1 MNSMIRHGLLGCGLA
16 LTIGLA
22 GCSGSEGETT
32 DSTPLPVADDPAV
45 DIDPLLGGEP
55 LDQLQVT
62 LDQLLIDGLST
73 RLPDA
78 AGRELVT
85 AVSLAVITL
94 LDAPDELLEAL
105 LAAGDFVSAG
115 EADPAVFQTLL
126 ADAGAEVFVHTRDT
140 VALLIAGFQ
149 SLAPEAGQKQ
159 TQAALAAL
167 SELDAWLADPAAI
180 SDVSAL
186 TAQLRR
192 VAQELASMD
201 TQAFELSPEAR
212 QGLATALA
220 VLTPTLT
227 QTAGM
232 IDGFSDPATGFPD
245 TAMLGSVENILLGL
259 LNILPLLSATLEDL
273 ANGEPDLAALIS
285 DLADELDALLA
296 EQGVLPMAVDVLYT
310 VLVAVLT
317 PVTGGLSALLC
328 GLLPLCD

>member
-1 MNSMIRHGLLGCGLA
+1 M
-16 LTIGLA
+16 
-22 GCSGSEGETT
+22 
-32 DSTPLPVADDPAV
+32 
-45 DIDPLLGGEP
+45 
-55 LDQLQVT
+55 
-62 LDQLLIDGLST
+62 
-73 RLPDA
+73 
-78 AGRELVT
+78 
-85 AVSLAVITL
+85 SLAVITL

-140 VALLIAGFQ
+140 VALLIAGLQ
-149 SLAPEAGQKQ
+149 SLAPEAGQ

-273 ANGEPDLAALIS
+273 ANGELDLAALIS
-285 DLADELDALLA
+285 DLADELDVLLA
-296 EQGVLPMAVDVLYT
+296 DQGVLPLVVDVLYT

>member
-140 VALLIAGFQ
+140 VALLIAGLQ
-149 SLAPEAGQKQ
+149 SLAPEAGQP
-159 TQAALAAL
+159 QAALAAL

-245 TAMLGSVENILLGL
+245 TAMLGSVENMLLGL
-259 LNILPLLSATLEDL
+259 ENILPLLSATLEDL
-273 ANGEPDLAALIS
+273 ANGELDLAALIS
-285 DLADELDALLA
+285 DLTDELDVLLA
-296 EQGVLPMAVDVLYT
+296 DQGVLPLVVDVLYT

>member
-140 VALLIAGFQ
+140 VALLIAGLQ
-149 SLAPEAGQKQ
+149 SLAPEAGQ

-245 TAMLGSVENILLGL
+245 TAMLGSVENMLLGL
-259 LNILPLLSATLEDL
+259 ENILPLLAATLEDL
-273 ANGEPDLAALIS
+273 ANGDPDLAALIS

-296 EQGVLPMAVDVLYT
+296 EQGVLPMVVDVLYT

>member
-1 MNSMIRHGLLGCGLA
+1 M
-16 LTIGLA
+16 
-22 GCSGSEGETT
+22 
-32 DSTPLPVADDPAV
+32 
-45 DIDPLLGGEP
+45 
-55 LDQLQVT
+55 
-62 LDQLLIDGLST
+62 
-73 RLPDA
+73 
-78 AGRELVT
+78 
-85 AVSLAVITL
+85 SLAVITL

-140 VALLIAGFQ
+140 VALLIAGLQ
-149 SLAPEAGQKQ
+149 SLAPEAGQP
-159 TQAALAAL
+159 QAALAAL

-273 ANGEPDLAALIS
+273 ANGELDLAALIS
-285 DLADELDALLA
+285 DLTDELDVLLA
-296 EQGVLPMAVDVLYT
+296 DQGVLPLVVDVLYT

>member
-140 VALLIAGFQ
+140 VALLIAGLQ
-149 SLAPEAGQKQ
+149 SLAPEAGQP
-159 TQAALAAL
+159 QAALAAL

-259 LNILPLLSATLEDL
+259 ENILPLLAATLEDL
-273 ANGEPDLAALIS
+273 ANGELDLAALIS

>member
-94 LDAPDELLEAL
+94 LDAPDELLEAR

-140 VALLIAGFQ
+140 VALLIAGLQ
-149 SLAPEAGQKQ
+149 SLAPEAGQP
-159 TQAALAAL
+159 QAALAAL

-273 ANGEPDLAALIS
+273 ANGELDLAALIS
-285 DLADELDALLA
+285 DLTDELDVLLA
-296 EQGVLPMAVDVLYT
+296 DQGVLPLVVDVLYT

>member
-140 VALLIAGFQ
+140 VALLIAGLQ
-149 SLAPEAGQKQ
+149 SLAPEAGQP
-159 TQAALAAL
+159 QAALAAL

-192 VAQELASMD
+192 VAQELAAMD

-245 TAMLGSVENILLGL
+245 TAMLGSVENMLLGL
-259 LNILPLLSATLEDL
+259 ENILPLLAATLEDL

>member
-1 MNSMIRHGLLGCGLA
+1 MIRHGLLGCGLA

-140 VALLIAGFQ
+140 VALLIAGLQ
-149 SLAPEAGQKQ
+149 SLAPEAGQ

-273 ANGEPDLAALIS
+273 ANGELDLAALIS
-285 DLADELDALLA
+285 DLADELDVLLA
-296 EQGVLPMAVDVLYT
+296 DQGVLPLVVDVLYT